1 MNKGIYEG
9 YNDNYEI
16 MFNIDNMG
24 FNWQKVELNR
34 CIYILYIY
42 ITTTENFIEP

>member
-9 YNDNYEI
+9 YNDNYKI
-16 MFNIDNMG
+16 MFNIENMG
-24 FNWQKVELNR
+24 FNCQKVELNR
-34 CIYILYIY
+34 CIYIYI